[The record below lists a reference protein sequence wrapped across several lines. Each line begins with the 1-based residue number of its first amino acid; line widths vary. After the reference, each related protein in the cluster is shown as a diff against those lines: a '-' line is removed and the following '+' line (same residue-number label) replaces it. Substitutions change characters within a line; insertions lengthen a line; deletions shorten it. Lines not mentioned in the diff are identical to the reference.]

1 MKSTAFFFSIY
12 SKTDTLG
19 SSMMKTL
26 FSVFSVL
33 VAASVMAADLQPPK
47 SVEVKPASN
56 EGTIA
61 MKGFELA
68 PGLKLSLVAAE
79 PLLANPVAFDIDEQG
94 RFYVVESFRLHKGVM
109 DIRGHMNWLDEEL
122 ASQST
127 EEMRAMFRRYKV
139 PGLTD
144 YSDRVRQLVDRDGD
158 GVMDHATV
166 FADGFNDEVD
176 GLAAGVLAR
185 NGKVWFTNIP
195 HLWLLEDKNGDGKAD
210 TNKAWPA
217 ASGCAS
223 VF

>member
-1 MKSTAFFFSIY
+1 
-12 SKTDTLG
+12 
-19 SSMMKTL
+19 MMKTL

-47 SVEVKPASN
+47 SVEMKPASN

-94 RFYVVESFRLHKGVM
+94 RIYVVESFRLHKGVM

-127 EEMRAMFRRYKV
+127 
-139 PGLTD
+139 
-144 YSDRVRQLVDRDGD
+144 
-158 GVMDHATV
+158 
-166 FADGFNDEVD
+166 
-176 GLAAGVLAR
+176 
-185 NGKVWFTNIP
+185 
-195 HLWLLEDKNGDGKAD
+195 
-210 TNKAWPA
+210 
-217 ASGCAS
+217 
-223 VF
+223 

>member
-1 MKSTAFFFSIY
+1 MPDAEEVPGSVRVSLIEKRPIRFRYRSVLRRSPNVRAKLSEKYCLFLLDLLQ
-12 SKTDTLG
+12 TDTLG

-94 RFYVVESFRLHKGVM
+94 RFMWWKVS
-109 DIRGHMNWLDEEL
+109 
-122 ASQST
+122 ACT
-127 EEMRAMFRRYKV
+127 RA
-139 PGLTD
+139 
-144 YSDRVRQLVDRDGD
+144 
-158 GVMDHATV
+158 
-166 FADGFNDEVD
+166 
-176 GLAAGVLAR
+176 
-185 NGKVWFTNIP
+185 
-195 HLWLLEDKNGDGKAD
+195 
-210 TNKAWPA
+210 
-217 ASGCAS
+217 
-223 VF
+223 